1 MGPDIAPL
9 AGWLVMYGVQST
21 LAGWLLTYAVHSTLA
36 LGAAWAVGR
45 LGWVRCP
52 AARETL
58 WKTAIVAG
66 VLTSTGQVFVAP
78 TLGRA
83 PTFWRAVPADVERG
97 LHEITARP
105 DFGPANWTQSGDDQ
119 GVERYV
125 VARVGSAST
134 AVLASNSTRCR
145 VELREALASEELKAA
160 REVCGGGLLEKAW
173 IPWVIV
179 LFWGGGGILG
189 LLRLGWNHRILARM
203 LSERRTIEGGPAP
216 RILSDILRRGTPC
229 TGVRL
234 SVAEGLE
241 SPAVLGRREIAL
253 PPGLD
258 RSLDEAE
265 LTAVLAHEVAHVLRG
280 DPLWTRLA
288 RSLEAVF
295 FFQPLNRI
303 ARREIH
309 DAAEFLCDDW
319 AVVTTGEPVTLA
331 RSLARVASGMTPG
344 LPQPALAMAR
354 GSGSPLVERVERIL
368 LPGEGRVRS
377 RWWLRAGLALSLLAL
392 PAFVPA
398 IEMQQGVH
406 ITIST
411 EAGELSEAALG
422 VKGEEGVEIRVMR
435 FLFKGDE
442 GGRVD

>member
-1 MGPDIAPL
+1 MDA
-9 AGWLVMYGVQST
+9 VQST
-21 LAGWLLTYAVHSTLA
+21 LAAWLLTYGVHSTLA
-36 LGAAWAVGR
+36 LGAAWLAVR

-66 VLTSTGQVFVAP
+66 VLTSSGQVFVAP
-78 TLGRA
+78 MIGSGDRA
-83 PTFWRAVPADVERG
+83 DMTRADMEEALPGFVPAS
-97 LHEITARP
+97 
-105 DFGPANWTQSGDDQ
+105 WTQSGDKH
-119 GVERYV
+119 GMERYI
-125 VARVGSAST
+125 VARIDSASVEAGDAGPGKVAIT
-134 AVLASNSTRCR
+134 AMLASNSTKCR
-145 VELREALASEELKAA
+145 DELREALASEDLDAA

-173 IPWVIV
+173 IPWAIV

-189 LLRLGWNHRILARM
+189 LFRLGWNHRILARM
-203 LSERRTIEGGPAP
+203 LAERRTLEGGPAP
-216 RILSDILRRGTPC
+216 RILSDILRRGTPVS
-229 TGVRL
+229 GVRL

-253 PPGLD
+253 PPGMD
-258 RSLDEAE
+258 RNLDEAE
-265 LTAVLAHEVAHVLRG
+265 LTAVLAHEFAHVLRR

-288 RSLEAVF
+288 RALEAVF

-368 LPGEGRVRS
+368 LPGERRVRS

-398 IEMQQGVH
+398 IEMQPRVH

-411 EAGELSEAALG
+411 DGAQLGEAALG
-422 VKGEEGVEIRVMR
+422 VKDGEGVEVRVMR
-435 FLFKGDE
+435 FMFKNDE